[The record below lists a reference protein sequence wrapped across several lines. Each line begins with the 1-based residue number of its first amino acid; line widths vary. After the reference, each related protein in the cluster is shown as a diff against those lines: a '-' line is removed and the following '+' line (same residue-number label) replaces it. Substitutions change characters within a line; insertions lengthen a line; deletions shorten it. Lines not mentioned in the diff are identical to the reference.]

1 MLAGVEEV
9 GIGSGFF
16 GALRRSCQ
24 PVDGALHWK
33 NVAKRVG
40 WKKALLVDCL
50 RGQALVGGVDT
61 AEDARVKMGQSES
74 RRMHPGSSCV
84 KATGVGDKTI
94 AGGRMVAVDFL
105 FFLLTVGSRVGGWIL
120 PWGRWRRRKLVLGMD
135 WL

>member
-61 AEDARVKMGQSES
+61 AFFFFFLRVGAKAEEARVK
-74 RRMHPGSSCV
+74 
-84 KATGVGDKTI
+84 VGPTEKNGPPN
-94 AGGRMVAVDFL
+94 ASGELAC
-105 FFLLTVGSRVGGWIL
+105 
-120 PWGRWRRRKLVLGMD
+120 
-135 WL
+135 

>member
-33 NVAKRVG
+33 NVANRVG

-50 RGQALVGGVDT
+50 RSQALVGGVDT
-61 AEDARVKMGQSES
+61 TEEARVKVGPTES
-74 RRMHPGSSCV
+74 RRMHPGSLRVESRLDRGLEV
-84 KATGVGDKTI
+84 GAKRNAKAAGDRGVGDQPI
-94 AGGRMVAVDFL
+94 AGGRMVAVD
-105 FFLLTVGSRVGGWIL
+105 GG
-120 PWGRWRRRKLVLGMD
+120 V
-135 WL
+135 